1 MRAIDNRIRGA
12 VIAALLM
19 LLAAC
24 ASTRP
29 PVLAV
34 PAGMSWDQRV
44 ERLQEQSSWTLAGRA
59 AVAVGSQGWQANLNW
74 QQRSLESDLHLS
86 GPLGV
91 GAQILKL
98 TPAGLSIN
106 GAPADG
112 AALAQLEDKLGFD
125 LPISRLRYWLL
136 GVPDPAAPDEVVRDS
151 QDCAQQLT
159 QDGWS
164 IAYERYAVDDGNLL
178 PARLVLTRDDVRVRI
193 IVDHWNLNP

>member
-1 MRAIDNRIRGA
+1 MRRIAPLSRGA
-12 VIAALLM
+12 ALAGLLA

-24 ASTRP
+24 ATLRP
-29 PVLAV
+29 PETAV
-34 PAGMSWDQRV
+34 PAGISWDQRIAL
-44 ERLQEQSSWTLAGRA
+44 LQADSRWVLAGRA
-59 AVAVGSQGWQANLNW
+59 AVAVGSQGWQASLNW
-74 QQRSLESDLHLS
+74 QQRGLESDVHLA

-91 GAQILKL
+91 GATVLKL

-106 GAPADG
+106 GAPPGG
-112 AALAQLEDKLGFD
+112 AALEQLEDKLGFD

-164 IAYERYAVDDGNLL
+164 IAYERYAANDGNVL
-178 PARLVLTRDDVRVRI
+178 PLRLVLTRDDVRVRI
-193 IVDHWNLNP
+193 VVDHWNLNP

>member
-1 MRAIDNRIRGA
+1 MRGIAQIGRVSA
-12 VIAALLM
+12 VAALLA

-24 ASTRP
+24 VTTRP
-29 PVLAV
+29 PVLSV
-34 PAGMSWDQRV
+34 PAGTSWDQRV
-44 ERLQEQSSWTLAGRA
+44 ERLQGQSSWDLSGRT
-59 AVAVGSQGWQANLNW
+59 AVAVAKQGWQASLNW
-74 QQRSLESDLHLS
+74 RQRGLQSDVHLA

-91 GAQILKL
+91 GGTVLKL

-112 AALAQLEDKLGFD
+112 DALQQLEDKLGFD

-136 GVPDPAAPDEVVRDS
+136 GVPDPAAPDEVVRDD

-159 QDGWS
+159 QDGWQ
-164 IAYERYAVDDGNLL
+164 IAYEHYSASDGNWL

-193 IVDHWNLNP
+193 VVDHWSLKP